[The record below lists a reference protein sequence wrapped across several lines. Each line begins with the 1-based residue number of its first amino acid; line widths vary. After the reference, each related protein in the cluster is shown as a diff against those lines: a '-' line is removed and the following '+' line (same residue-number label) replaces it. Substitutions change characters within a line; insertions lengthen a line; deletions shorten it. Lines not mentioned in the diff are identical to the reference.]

1 MFQLFMLPLKICV
14 LCVIAYICVYTIQY
28 CNNQLLLPF
37 TMHNM
42 FIYILKK
49 IQSIFSKCII
59 YIITK
64 SGRNY
69 INNKIY
75 YYVILNSVHI
85 CMRNL
90 SIIWVCTQ
98 CVYPVEIYDSL
109 CRLQV
114 TNRLKIYQLSC
125 LLQYAG

>member
-1 MFQLFMLPLKICV
+1 MLPIKICE
-14 LCVIAYICVYTIQY
+14 LCVTAYICVYTIQY

-37 TMHNM
+37 TMHM

-49 IQSIFSKCII
+49 IQSNFSKCII
-59 YIITK
+59 YIFTK
-64 SGRNY
+64 SGRKY

-90 SIIWVCTQ
+90 SIIWVSTQ
-98 CVYPVEIYDSL
+98 SVYPVEIYDSL
-109 CRLQV
+109 CRLQL
-114 TNRLKIYQLSC
+114 TDRLKIYQLSC
-125 LLQYAG
+125 LPQYTG